1 MGWDQGAK
9 EAAGGDYL
17 SVPIGVTVKVQIAG
31 MYSFAE
37 VAFDDGPQVMCQI
50 PVIDL
55 DDTGGEGEPVI
66 LSMGKRRSHPLL
78 ALCGEMAAKKVDLF
92 SRAIKIECVGHP
104 HPTKVGKRIGK
115 IVCTDLGAAT
125 DHGGTNV
132 WTDGAA
138 DAEPADAATTA
149 MAAMASAADLDALK
163 AAFAAGWRGTTDQ
176 STKATLTAA
185 KDQRKAELEG
195 GEDLPF

>member
-1 MGWDQGAK
+1 MSNWEQGAK

-31 MYSFAE
+31 MYSFQE
-37 VAFDDGPQVMCQI
+37 VEFDDGAQVMCQI

-55 DDTGGEGEPVI
+55 DSTSEDGEAVI

-78 ALCGEMAAKKVDLF
+78 ALCGEMVSRKVDP
-92 SRAIKIECVGHP
+92 STRAISIECVGHP
-104 HPTKVGKRIGK
+104 HPTKTGKKIGK
-115 IVCTDLGAAT
+115 ITCIDLGPAT
-125 DHGGTNV
+125 EHGGSNV

-138 DAEPADAATTA
+138 DADPAGPAI
-149 MAAMASAADLDALK
+149 AAMQRAGDVDQLK
-163 AAFAAGWRGTTDQ
+163 QAFAAGWRSTSDQ
-176 STKATLTAA
+176 AVRAALTAA
-185 KDQRKAELEG
+185 KDRRKGELE

>member
-1 MGWDQGAK
+1 MSNWEQGAK

-31 MYSFAE
+31 MYSFQE
-37 VAFDDGPQVMCQI
+37 VEFDDGAQVMCQI

-55 DDTGGEGEPVI
+55 DSTSEDGEAVI

-78 ALCGEMAAKKVDLF
+78 ALCGEMTARKVDP
-92 SRAIKIECVGHP
+92 STRAISIECVGHP
-104 HPTKVGKRIGK
+104 HPTKTGKKIGK
-115 IVCTDLGAAT
+115 ITCTDLGPAT
-125 DHGGTNV
+125 EHGGSNV

-138 DAEPADAATTA
+138 DADPDPAGSAI
-149 MAAMASAADLDALK
+149 AAMQRAGDVDQLK
-163 AAFAAGWRGTTDQ
+163 QAFAAGWRSTSDQ
-176 STKATLTAA
+176 AVRAALTAA
-185 KDQRKAELEG
+185 KDRRKGELE